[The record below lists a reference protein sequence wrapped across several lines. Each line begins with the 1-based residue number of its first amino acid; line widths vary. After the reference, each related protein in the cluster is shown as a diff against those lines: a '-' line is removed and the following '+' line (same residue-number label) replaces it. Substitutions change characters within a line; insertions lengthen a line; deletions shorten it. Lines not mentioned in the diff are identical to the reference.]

1 MQFNV
6 YLQHDFG
13 EQYVDLEFCVNVNEE
28 DCYEMTGDNLVTT
41 EVMKQVAVEYA
52 MARFFKQNH
61 VFNIGDRISVLEV
74 EEMHT

>member
-13 EQYVDLEFCVNVNEE
+13 EQTEDLEFCVNVDKE
-28 DCYEMTGDNLVTT
+28 DCYEAAGDNPVTT
-41 EVMKQVAVEYA
+41 YVMKQVAIEYA

-61 VFNIGDRISVLEV
+61 VFNIGDMIRVVEV
-74 EEMHT
+74 EEMYT

>member
-1 MQFNV
+1 MQYNV

-13 EQYVDLEFCVNVNEE
+13 EQYEDLEFYVNVDEE
-28 DCYEMTGDNLVTT
+28 DCYEMAGDSPVTT
-41 EVMKQVAVEYA
+41 HVMRQVAVEYA

-74 EEMHT
+74 EEMYT

>member
-13 EQYVDLEFCVNVNEE
+13 EQYVDLEFIVNVNEE
-28 DCYEMTGDNLVTT
+28 DCYEMAGDSSVTT
-41 EVMKQVAVEYA
+41 DVMKQVATEYA
-52 MARFFKQNH
+52 MGRFFKQNH

-74 EEMHT
+74 EELCT